1 MSDTK
6 NTLQE
11 VQAEPYKDHPIDDLN
26 NEVTNNNDND
36 NENSNQ
42 EISANITAQAFEPDT
57 DGELDLNVIGD
68 SIDNGEEFRIEE
80 DRFTRAKPVWNDV
93 YFAIFFLIVFLLFTI
108 TSMVFVIK
116 HIDEYVNESP
126 IPSTLPNSTFFE
138 LRTILLLIFISLISF
153 GVSLLIFVLAG
164 KNSAKFTIIGLKVL
178 AGLFILASVSG
189 FFIGQF
195 IQSILFTAIA
205 IGIIIVLIKYNPL
218 ISLASTILNIVTT
231 VLKKYPSTAVAA
243 LIGFF
248 SSMLFIFILEL
259 SVGCIYLAY
268 GFHSNGTPKFD
279 QDGNITSQLTPGL
292 IFNMVFINFAGLYI
306 VDVLKNVMHVTIA
319 GIYGTW
325 YYLESTFE
333 GMPNNEGKGSFKRA
347 MTYSFGSVCMGSLY
361 VASFQA
367 IAIYFILNSNGL
379 FGILGNLT
387 MKTLGFGVGYF
398 NLYAYS
404 YVALYGVEMIKS
416 AKSTKSFFK
425 QRGIQALLNDSIISL
440 SMGFYCVA
448 ASIVGALITAL
459 YLGICKKLIGLSDD
473 TFFPLLTYSFLVT
486 LNITT
491 VLITT
496 VVSGSSAFFFALNK
510 DPAVY
515 QESNPFEFQEIS
527 RCYPK
532 VLTKLQLNN

>member
-1 MSDTK
+1 MSDIKDTP
-6 NTLQE
+6 QE
-11 VQAEPYKDHPIDDLN
+11 VQAKTYKDHPVDDLN
-26 NEVTNNNDND
+26 NKVVNNDGN

-42 EISANITAQAFEPDT
+42 QPTDNITAQPFEPAT
-57 DGELDLNVIGD
+57 DDEFDFNVTGD
-68 SIDNGEEFRIEE
+68 PIDNGEEFRIEE

-93 YFAIFFLIVFLLFTI
+93 KFAIFFLIMFLSFTI
-108 TSMVFVIK
+108 TSMVFIIK
-116 HIDEYVNESP
+116 HFDEYINESP
-126 IPSTLPNSTFFE
+126 IPSTLPNSVFFE
-138 LRTILLLIFISLISF
+138 FRTILLLIFISLISF
-153 GVSLLIFVLAG
+153 GVSLLIFILAG
-164 KNSAKFTIIGLKVL
+164 RNSAKFTIIGLKVIT
-178 AGLFILASVSG
+178 GLLILGSVSG

-195 IQSILFTAIA
+195 IQSIFFAAIA
-205 IGIIIVLIKYNPL
+205 IGIIVVLLKFNPL

-231 VLKKYPSTAVAA
+231 VLKKYPSTAGAA

-248 SSMLFIFILEL
+248 SSILFFGILGV

-292 IFNMVFINFAGLYI
+292 IFTMVFINFAGLYI
-306 VDVLKNVMHVTIA
+306 IDVLKNVMHVTIG

-367 IAIYFILNSNGL
+367 IAIFFILNSNGL
-379 FGILGNLT
+379 FGMLGSLT
-387 MKTLGFGVGYF
+387 MRTLGFGVGYF

-404 YVALYGVEMIKS
+404 YVALYGVGMIKS

-425 QRGIQALLNDSIISL
+425 QRGVQALLNDSIISL
-440 SMGFYCVA
+440 SMGFYCIA
-448 ASIVGALITAL
+448 ASIIGVLVTYL
-459 YLGICKKLIGLSDD
+459 YLVIFRRFIGLTDD
-473 TFFPLLTYSFLVT
+473 AFFPLLTYSFMVT
-486 LNITT
+486 INITT

-496 VVSGSSAFFFALNK
+496 VVSGSSVFFFALNK

-532 VLTKLQLNN
+532 VLTKLQLDN

>member
-1 MSDTK
+1 MSDIKDTP
-6 NTLQE
+6 QE
-11 VQAEPYKDHPIDDLN
+11 VQAKTYKDHPVDDLN
-26 NEVTNNNDND
+26 NKVVNNDGN

-42 EISANITAQAFEPDT
+42 QPTDNITAQPFEPAT
-57 DGELDLNVIGD
+57 DDEFDFNVTGD
-68 SIDNGEEFRIEE
+68 PIDNGEEFRIEE

-93 YFAIFFLIVFLLFTI
+93 KFAIFFLIMFLSFTI
-108 TSMVFVIK
+108 TSMVFIIK
-116 HIDEYVNESP
+116 HFDEYINESP
-126 IPSTLPNSTFFE
+126 IPSTLPNSVFFE
-138 LRTILLLIFISLISF
+138 FRTILLLIFISLISF
-153 GVSLLIFVLAG
+153 GVSLLIFILAG
-164 KNSAKFTIIGLKVL
+164 RNSAKFTIIGLKVIT
-178 AGLFILASVSG
+178 GLLILGSVSG

-195 IQSILFTAIA
+195 IQSIFFAAIA
-205 IGIIIVLIKYNPL
+205 IGIIVVLLKFNPL

-231 VLKKYPSTAVAA
+231 VLKKYPSTAGAA

-248 SSMLFIFILEL
+248 SSILFFGILGV

-292 IFNMVFINFAGLYI
+292 IFTMVFINFAGLYI
-306 VDVLKNVMHVTIA
+306 IDVLKNVMHVTIG

-367 IAIYFILNSNGL
+367 IAIFFILNSNGL
-379 FGILGNLT
+379 FGMLGNLT
-387 MKTLGFGVGYF
+387 MRTLGFGVGYF

-404 YVALYGVEMIKS
+404 YVALYGVGMIKS

-425 QRGIQALLNDSIISL
+425 QRGVQALLNDSIISL
-440 SMGFYCVA
+440 SMGFYCIA
-448 ASIVGALITAL
+448 ASIIGVLVTYL
-459 YLGICKKLIGLSDD
+459 YLVIFRRFIGLTDD
-473 TFFPLLTYSFLVT
+473 AFFPLLTYSFMVT
-486 LNITT
+486 INITT

-496 VVSGSSAFFFALNK
+496 VVSGSSVFFFALNK

-532 VLTKLQLNN
+532 VLTKLQLDN